1 MITAYK
7 IKKCAG
13 LDTRELEQALNFM
26 HPEDTIKDSKFLGIT
41 NSKRFAY
48 EVLYFDNNLGEDAYT
63 KIFVDLDFNE
73 VPYADY

>member
-7 IKKCAG
+7 IKKCAN

-26 HPEDTIKDSKFLGIT
+26 HPKDRIKDSKFLGIT
-41 NSKRFAY
+41 NGKQFAY
-48 EVLYFDNNLGEDAYT
+48 EVLFFDNKLGEDAYT

-73 VPYADY
+73 ELYADY

>member
-26 HPEDTIKDSKFLGIT
+26 HPNDRIKDSKFLGIT
-41 NSKRFAY
+41 NGKQFAY

-63 KIFVDLDFNE
+63 KIFVDLDCNE
-73 VPYADY
+73 EPYADY